1 MRKRIS
7 KTYVSLSCSK
17 GDITLAFASLKSATA
32 FMEAATDA
40 LTSVKTCLMFNL
52 SNDGK
57 SEESG
62 SESED

>member
-1 MRKRIS
+1 MRKKIS
-7 KTYVSLSCSK
+7 KTYVLLCCQKTHVTLVFDSLE
-17 GDITLAFASLKSATA
+17 SATA
-32 FMEAATDA
+32 FMDAATDA
-40 LTSVKTCLMFNL
+40 LSNVETSLTFRL

>member
-1 MRKRIS
+1 MRKKIS

-17 GDITLAFASLKSATA
+17 GDIVLAFASLKSATA
-32 FMEAATDA
+32 FMDAATDA
-40 LTSVKTCLMFNL
+40 LSVVKTTLAFNL